1 MTIVAKPLTP
11 EEFAPFGDVLA
22 PPADFG
28 RIYYDEGL
36 RTLRPAARPSLAVSH
51 AKFLHTLPLEA
62 KVMERHEFSSQSFVP
77 LDVSRWLVIVAP
89 PDADGGPEPLR
100 AVAFVAGPG
109 QGVTYHVGTWHHPL
123 TLLDRPGRFAVFM
136 WRDGTKTDEEFRT
149 LATPFTV
156 TVRD

>member
-28 RIYYDEGL
+28 RNYFDQGL
-36 RTLRPAARPSLAVSH
+36 RTLRPTARPSLAVSQ
-51 AKFLHTLPLEA
+51 AKFLQTLPLEA

-89 PDADGGPEPLR
+89 PDADGGPDPSH